1 MKGRFQKFSLIALVI
16 AAVLTGCDKDG
27 KNGWLYSEGMD
38 FQPVSGLTAESGYG
52 YALLRWKLPA
62 NANQLTMIDVSW
74 INTDSEPESQKL
86 THFSDS
92 LWLDLE
98 MKDYTFV
105 VTSCGISGETAADSV
120 SVHVPDWRT
129 EPVEIIQNVN
139 ISVIENG
146 IYLRWDANQSRA
158 FSKTTFKVYDA
169 AEVLVDSVVRWKSES
184 TTCSIT
190 GLGYNTD
197 YVLRYYSENVAG
209 IPTET
214 VSYNFK
220 TDKKAPKMPV
230 VEVDE
235 GRRGEDGNGIAI
247 QGVYAYSA
255 DIRWSEPEAG
265 IDSIRFTYTGLEGQ
279 ACDFR
284 FLASA
289 QQGHLSL
296 LPGGSV
302 TVAVSVRVDG
312 EWSGAAGQEIK
323 AKDPNEKYQFRLKN
337 GPAGTDVQSKIGQ
350 AWIAQTDLTGW
361 AASGTVKYSYKEL
374 YEAVKAK
381 GNLFQIRLKP
391 KYLDEIEMCPTL
403 EILQVGYDGS
413 DPAVSQVP
421 DIQEFIHLV
430 GRLPKLKII
439 KIRPAYNG
447 RTALLNEFTKSKYPH
462 LQVQDLNGNDIQLD

>member
-1 MKGRFQKFSLIALVI
+1 
-16 AAVLTGCDKDG
+16 
-27 KNGWLYSEGMD
+27 
-38 FQPVSGLTAESGYG
+38 
-52 YALLRWKLPA
+52 
-62 NANQLTMIDVSW
+62 
-74 INTDSEPESQKL
+74 
-86 THFSDS
+86 
-92 LWLDLE
+92 
-98 MKDYTFV
+98 
-105 VTSCGISGETAADSV
+105 
-120 SVHVPDWRT
+120 
-129 EPVEIIQNVN
+129 
-139 ISVIENG
+139 
-146 IYLRWDANQSRA
+146 
-158 FSKTTFKVYDA
+158 
-169 AEVLVDSVVRWKSES
+169 
-184 TTCSIT
+184 
-190 GLGYNTD
+190 
-197 YVLRYYSENVAG
+197 
-209 IPTET
+209 
-214 VSYNFK
+214 
-220 TDKKAPKMPV
+220 MPV

-265 IDSIRFTYTGLEGQ
+265 IDSIRFTYTGLEGE

-462 LQVQDLNGNDIQLD
+462 LQVQDLNGKDIQLD